1 MEYCFLS
8 VRMNKRDNADIVKG
22 VIIYPKAP
30 IPQMIQVTH
39 NIILIINLILIQVR
53 YKEKESLIKISLF
66 PQEVHDT
73 CRNQHTHIF
82 L

>member
-1 MEYCFLS
+1 
-8 VRMNKRDNADIVKG
+8 MNKRDNANIVKR

-30 IPQMIQVTH
+30 IPQMIRVTH
-39 NIILIINLILIQVR
+39 NIVLTINLILIQGR
-53 YKEKESLIKISLF
+53 PNEKESLIKVSLF
-66 PQEVHDT
+66 PQGVNDT